1 MNTINVLNLVL
12 IILILVIFCLAGVYV
27 ILVFKSK
34 NKAKDKKEDKPE
46 DKKKLGLSGRFRE
59 DLTEESIYKFMEFDE
74 VKDNMIIR
82 KNREQYIMVIQCQG
96 VNYDLMSEEEKIA
109 VEEGFVQF
117 LNTLRF
123 PIQLYI
129 QTRSLNLRD
138 IVDEYKTRIKAMEQ
152 EIEQLETKAREAEM
166 KGNLP
171 QAQKLRYQ
179 KRRKENVL
187 SYGADISEYVGRLSL
202 NKNVLQQKTYVIVS
216 YFVSEFGSTSTY
228 SNDEIDNMC
237 FSELYTRA
245 QSIIRSLS
253 SSEVSGKILD
263 SEEIAELLYV
273 AYNRDDSEI
282 MQLTKA
288 LDAQYD
294 ALYSTSKD
302 VLLKKQEKLDEQ
314 MEVEAIEIA
323 TDSIIEADKIIK
335 EEAEEKARKQEIEKR
350 ALNLVEQYKGQM
362 DKGLYEETKRQI
374 KRKATGKEEP
384 RAKEEIKEEPKK
396 ETTKNKETVKE
407 EKPKK
412 TRTSKKAA
420 SVDKETKAVQSET
433 APKRKTTKKAVES
446 ETTPA
451 PAKRGRR
458 KLNTEKIA
466 K

>member
-1 MNTINVLNLVL
+1 MNAINILNLIL
-12 IILILVIFCLAGVYV
+12 IILILVILCLGATYF
-27 ILVFKSK
+27 ILVLKSK
-34 NKAKDKKEDKPE
+34 NKAKDQKDDKTGNN
-46 DKKKLGLSGRFRE
+46 KRLGLSGRFRE
-59 DLTEESIYKFMEFDE
+59 DLSQESIYKFMEFDE

-82 KNREQYIMVIQCQG
+82 KNREQYVMVIQCQG
-96 VNYDLMSEEEKIA
+96 VNYDLMSEEEKIS

-138 IVDEYKTRIKAMEQ
+138 IVEEYKDRIKAMEQ
-152 EIEQLETKAREAEM
+152 EIEQLDVKIREAEM
-166 KGNLP
+166 KGNVA
-171 QAQKLRYQ
+171 QAQKLKYQ

-228 SNDEIDNMC
+228 SKDEIDNMC

-253 SSEVSGKILD
+253 SSEVSSRILD

-282 MQLTKA
+282 MQLSKA
-288 LDAQYD
+288 LDTQYD

-302 VLLKKQEKLDEQ
+302 VLLKRQEKIEEQ

-323 TDSIIEADKIIK
+323 TDSIIEADKVRK
-335 EEAEEKARKQEIEKR
+335 EKEAEIERKQKIEKK

-362 DKGLYEETKRQI
+362 DKELYEETKKQI
-374 KRKATGKEEP
+374 KKKTSGTVGNDAPVVPSSNSNEPIANVTGNEVVP
-384 RAKEEIKEEPKK
+384 P
-396 ETTKNKETVKE
+396 
-407 EKPKK
+407 KPK
-412 TRTSKKAA
+412 RGRKKSVGNDA
-420 SVDKETKAVQSET
+420 SVVQPEVDPT
-433 APKRKTTKKAVES
+433 
-446 ETTPA
+446 

-466 K
+466 E

>member
-1 MNTINVLNLVL
+1 MNAINILNLIL
-12 IILILVIFCLAGVYV
+12 IILILVILCLGATYF

-34 NKAKDKKEDKPE
+34 TKDKDKKDDKAE
-46 DKKKLGLSGRFRE
+46 NNKKTGLSGRFRE
-59 DLTEESIYKFMEFDE
+59 DLNQESIYKFMEFDE

-82 KNREQYIMVIQCQG
+82 KNREQYVMIIQCQG
-96 VNYDLMSEEEKIA
+96 VNYDLMSEEEKIS

-123 PIQLYI
+123 PIQLYV

-138 IVDEYKTRIKAMEQ
+138 IVDEYKERIKAMEQ
-152 EIEQLETKAREAEM
+152 EIEQLDIKIGEAEM
-166 KGNLP
+166 KGNVA
-171 QAQKLRYQ
+171 QAQKLKYQ

-253 SSEVSGKILD
+253 SSEVSGRILD

-282 MQLTKA
+282 MQLSKA
-288 LDAQYD
+288 LDTQYD

-302 VLLKKQEKLDEQ
+302 VLLKKQEKIEEQ
-314 MEVEAIEIA
+314 MEVEAIEMA
-323 TDSIIEADKIIK
+323 TDSIIEADKVRK
-335 EEAEEKARKQEIEKR
+335 EKEAEIERKQKIEKR

-362 DKGLYEETKRQI
+362 DKELYEETKKQI
-374 KRKATGKEEP
+374 KKKASGDVGNKTDVVPTEEV
-384 RAKEEIKEEPKK
+384 APKK
-396 ETTKNKETVKE
+396 KAGRKKAINVGNDAPVVPE
-407 EKPKK
+407 EK
-412 TRTSKKAA
+412 
-420 SVDKETKAVQSET
+420 
-433 APKRKTTKKAVES
+433 
-446 ETTPA
+446 TPT

>member
-1 MNTINVLNLVL
+1 MNTINILNLVL
-12 IILILVIFCLAGVYV
+12 IILILVIMCLGATYF
-27 ILVFKSK
+27 ILILKSK
-34 NKAKDKKEDKPE
+34 NKSKDKKDDKAE
-46 DKKKLGLSGRFRE
+46 SNKKLGLSGRFRE

-152 EIEQLETKAREAEM
+152 EIEQLDIKIGEAEM
-166 KGNLP
+166 KGNIA

-314 MEVEAIEIA
+314 MEVEAIEMA
-323 TDSIIEADKIIK
+323 TDSIIEADRIIK
-335 EEAEEKARKQEIEKR
+335 EEAERKQKIEKR

-362 DKGLYEETKRQI
+362 DKGLYEETRRQI
-374 KRKATGKEEP
+374 KKKTTGKEESKE
-384 RAKEEIKEEPKK
+384 KEEIKEETKKK
-396 ETTKNKETVKE
+396 ETAKE

-412 TRTSKKAA
+412 TRTSKKA
-420 SVDKETKAVQSET
+420 KETTSE
-433 APKRKTTKKAVES
+433 E
-446 ETTPA
+446 ETTPT